1 MLLLC
6 IILSVSWTA
15 LTGAAPLQKLEPMPG
30 YVPVYIREG
39 DIALNDINPE
49 LAEAFH
55 EDKFSKISAEEN
67 ETVKQIENQREEKVE
82 NFQATD
88 ELKNNEEEL
97 KAREYAEFITI
108 EGIEERKPHKKED
121 IASMEIIKSTE
132 GELSESLTKEN

>member
-6 IILSVSWTA
+6 IILSVKWTA

-55 EDKFSKISAEEN
+55 EDKFAKISAEEN
-67 ETVKQIENQREEKVE
+67 KSVKQIENQREEKVE

-88 ELKNNEEEL
+88 ELKNSEEEL
-97 KAREYAEFITI
+97 KAREYPEFIII
-108 EGIEERKPHKKED
+108 EGIEERKPPKKED
-121 IASMEIIKSTE
+121 IASMEVIKSTE
-132 GELSESLTKEN
+132 GKLNESLTKGD